1 MEQIE
6 QMIPKEVL
14 IKYYKGLINTI
25 YKLLPISEGLKY
37 KSKEVIYTPEEAFK
51 NYQIYLC
58 NLIVEM
64 YGNSVFFTSDNS
76 IKLLSIAIGMIQQ
89 IQENEHQKV
98 KRLTMESIN
107 LCKKIIKE
115 IELES

>member
-1 MEQIE
+1 MEYI
-6 QMIPKEVL
+6 INKDLL
-14 IKYYKGLINTI
+14 IKYYKGLINSI
-25 YKLLPISEGLKY
+25 YKILPLYEGSKY
-37 KSKEVIYTPEEAFK
+37 KSKEIIYTSSEAFK
-51 NYQIYLC
+51 NYQIYLS

-89 IQENEHQKV
+89 VQENEHQKV

-115 IELES
+115 IEQEKEE